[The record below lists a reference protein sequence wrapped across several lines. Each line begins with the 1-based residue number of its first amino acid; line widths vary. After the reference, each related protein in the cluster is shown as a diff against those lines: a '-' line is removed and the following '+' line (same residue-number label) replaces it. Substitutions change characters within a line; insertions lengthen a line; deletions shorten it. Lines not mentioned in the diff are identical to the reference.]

1 MDPSM
6 PPDAEARA
14 SDAEREDAVERLR
27 DAAGEGRLNLDELA
41 DRAGAAY
48 SATTRAELASLVAD
62 LPAIPAPQAGRA
74 EPAVKPRT
82 FYGILG
88 GDKLG
93 GALRLGSSCR
103 VINVLG
109 GVDLDLTQVTLQD
122 GMPAIHIISVLG
134 GSTIRIPHGVQLER
148 SGISL
153 LGGDTVEPDVDGPP
167 APGAPVVRLRVFNLL
182 GGNTIKRGARRDI
195 RWPWRR
201 TIDPPPRGALGDRP
215 ERR

>member
-6 PPDAEARA
+6 APDADARA
-14 SDAEREDAVERLR
+14 SDAEREETVERLR

-48 SATTRAELASLVAD
+48 SATMRSELALLVEDLPSITTPKGDRAD
-62 LPAIPAPQAGRA
+62 L
-74 EPAVKPRT
+74 AVKPRT

-88 GDKLG
+88 GEKLG
-93 GALRLGSSCR
+93 GALRLGGSFR

-109 GVDLDLTQVTLQD
+109 GVDFDLTQVTLED
-122 GMPAIHIISVLG
+122 GMPTIRIISVLG

-148 SGISL
+148 SGFSL
-153 LGGDTVEPDVDGPP
+153 LGGDSVEPDAEGVP

-182 GGNTIKRGARRDI
+182 GGNTIKRGARREI

-201 TIDPPPRGALGDRP
+201 TIEPPARGAQ
-215 ERR
+215 

>member
-6 PPDAEARA
+6 VPDADARA
-14 SDAEREDAVERLR
+14 SDAEREDTVERLR

-48 SATTRAELASLVAD
+48 SATTRSELALLVED
-62 LPAIPAPQAGRA
+62 LPSITTPQADRA
-74 EPAVKPRT
+74 SLALKPRT

-93 GALRLGSSCR
+93 GALRLGGGCR

-109 GVDLDLTQVTLQD
+109 GVDLDLTQVTLED
-122 GMPAIHIISVLG
+122 GMPTIHIISVLG

-148 SGISL
+148 SGVSI
-153 LGGDTVEPDVDGPP
+153 LGGDSVEPDMDGAPP
-167 APGAPVVRLRVFNLL
+167 PGAPVVRLRVFNLL
-182 GGNTIKRGARRDI
+182 GGNTIKRGARREI

-201 TIDPPPRGALGDRP
+201 TIDQPARGALEDQPKGR
-215 ERR
+215 

>member
-6 PPDAEARA
+6 APDADARA
-14 SDAEREDAVERLR
+14 SDAEREEAVERLR

-48 SATTRAELASLVAD
+48 SATMRSELALLVAD
-62 LPAIPAPQAGRA
+62 LPSVTTPPAVRA
-74 EPAVKPRT
+74 HLAVKPRT

-93 GALRLGSSCR
+93 GALQLGSSCR

-109 GVDLDLTQVTLQD
+109 GVDLDLTQVTLRD
-122 GMPAIHIISVLG
+122 GMPTIHIISVLG

-148 SGISL
+148 SGFSL
-153 LGGDTVEPDVDGPP
+153 LGGDTVEPDMDGPP

-182 GGNTIKRGARRDI
+182 GGNTIKRGARREI

-201 TIDPPPRGALGDRP
+201 TIDPPARGALGRRP
-215 ERR
+215 EGR